1 MIFDVLM
8 SKEAAVSAA
17 SRNWEDAAVN
27 DTKQTLMLQG
37 YQYALADLTQV
48 ARDQLVSLQF
58 VEARLRELHDEMAV
72 SQTAHVAYARAL
84 KAELDQTSSM
94 LSSTT
99 PSP

>member
-1 MIFDVLM
+1 VGDFV
-8 SKEAAVSAA
+8 VVNAA
-17 SRNWEDAAVN
+17 SL
-27 DTKQTLMLQG
+27 TLDGKL
-37 YQYALADLTQV
+37 YALADLPQV
-48 ARDQLVSLQF
+48 AHDTLVSLQF

-94 LSSTT
+94 LSSIT